1 MTDQTGRRADQGE
14 EPRRTDPTAPLPTDS
29 SGALPP
35 DRGLHPLAQVPG
47 PYQREPLVSQERAVR
62 DSILRMGSMVA
73 ERLLGAIEAL
83 ERHDPD
89 AATAI
94 IDGDDDIDR
103 EQERVTTLIAQTII
117 REQPVARDL
126 RFLMALDHA
135 AYDLERMGD
144 HAANV
149 AKQARKLAPL
159 PPLEDHLGLPELG
172 RAVAQQV
179 RDILSAIVDV
189 DVEQAR
195 RVARADDTIDDMYHR
210 LFARALEAMRRDPAN
225 VDPGTRIIFA
235 AHYIERTGD
244 RVTDIAEDIV
254 YLATGAFEEL
264 N

>member
-1 MTDQTGRRADQGE
+1 M
-14 EPRRTDPTAPLPTDS
+14 TDPTGRHHDEIPAPPAQEMDPDAPLPT
-29 SGALPP
+29 
-35 DRGLHPLAQVPG
+35 DRGLHPLADVPR
-47 PYQREPLVSQERAVR
+47 PFTRERLESREQAIK
-62 DSILRMGSMVA
+62 DGILRMGSMVA
-73 ERLLGAIEAL
+73 ERLLAAIDAL
-83 ERHDPD
+83 ERHDAD
-89 AATAI
+89 AALAVI
-94 IDGDDDIDR
+94 RGDDDIDR
-103 EQERVTTLIAQTII
+103 EQQQVSALVAQVII

-159 PPLEDHLGLPELG
+159 PPLDDYLGLPALG

-189 DVEQAR
+189 DAEHAR
-195 RVARADDTIDDMYHR
+195 AVARTDDVVDDMYHQV
-210 LFARALEAMRRDPAN
+210 FARALEAMRADPAN

-254 YLATGAFEEL
+254 YLATGTMEEL

>member
-1 MTDQTGRRADQGE
+1 M
-14 EPRRTDPTAPLPTDS
+14 TDPTGRHHDEVPGPAAEMDPDAPLPT
-29 SGALPP
+29 
-35 DRGLHPLAQVPG
+35 DRGLHPLAELPRPYAREQLESREQVIKDG
-47 PYQREPLVSQERAVR
+47 
-62 DSILRMGSMVA
+62 ILRMGSMVA
-73 ERLLGAIEAL
+73 EQMLAAIDAL
-83 ERHDPD
+83 EHHDAE

-94 IDGDDDIDR
+94 IEGDDDINR
-103 EQERVTTLIAQTII
+103 EQQRIATLIAQSII
-117 REQPVARDL
+117 RDQPVARDL

-159 PPLEDHLGLPELG
+159 PPLDDWLGLPGLG

-189 DVEQAR
+189 DAERAR
-195 RVARADDTIDDMYHR
+195 VVAKADDAIDDMYHA
-210 LFARALEAMRRDPAN
+210 LFARALEAMRADPAN
-225 VDPGTRIIFA
+225 VDPGARIIFA

-254 YLATGAFEEL
+254 YLATGVFEEL